1 MNKHVLLVDD
11 NDKVR
16 SLLKSCIEASGY
28 QVVEARD
35 GLDGLT
41 KAKTMA
47 FDYFVV
53 DYRMP
58 VMDGIT
64 LLKGLKEMPLYAN
77 RPMVLLTTDDSHEF
91 AAKAASLEDVTV
103 LSKPIEQSHLLNVLQ
118 QMSEE
123 LVAA

>member
-16 SLLKSCIEASGY
+16 KLLSASIKARGY
-28 QVVEARD
+28 QVIEARD

-47 FDYFVV
+47 FDLFVI

-58 VMDGIT
+58 VMDGLT
-64 LLKGLKEMPLYAN
+64 LIKGLKEMPLY
-77 RPMVLLTTDDSHEF
+77 RTHPIVLLTTDDSAEF
-91 AAKAASLEDVTV
+91 DAKVAMIEDIEIIN
-103 LSKPIEQSHLLNVLQ
+103 KPVSPEQLLNVLQ
-118 QMSEE
+118 E
-123 LVAA
+123 LTALEAA